1 MSVMWISMSI
11 LRTCNILV
19 VDLNVDED
27 KLTQIYH
34 TDSRV
39 RFYVQYYG
47 FSDRESYTYGGAISL
62 NVVCAN
68 IVHS

>member
-1 MSVMWISMSI
+1 MEI
-11 LRTCNILV
+11 LYTSNVDI

-68 IVHS
+68 ISHS